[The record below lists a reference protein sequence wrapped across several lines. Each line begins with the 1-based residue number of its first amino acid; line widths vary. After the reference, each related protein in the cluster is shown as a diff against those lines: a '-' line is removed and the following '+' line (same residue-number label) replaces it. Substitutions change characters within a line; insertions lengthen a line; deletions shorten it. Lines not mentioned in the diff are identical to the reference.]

1 MGLALACLMI
11 RRGDGPEKLCRL
23 AQRNKPECFS
33 ALYFVFPSRF
43 SCDIRLF
50 WHLFASSFQIK
61 SKGTDLSQGF
71 SADQTLH
78 NDAYLRTE
86 HKTTSAS
93 ITRR

>member
-1 MGLALACLMI
+1 MDQKNFPDWH
-11 RRGDGPEKLCRL
+11 RGINLSG
-23 AQRNKPECFS
+23 FS
-33 ALYFVFPSRF
+33 ALYFVFLSRF
-43 SCDIRLF
+43 SCDIGLF